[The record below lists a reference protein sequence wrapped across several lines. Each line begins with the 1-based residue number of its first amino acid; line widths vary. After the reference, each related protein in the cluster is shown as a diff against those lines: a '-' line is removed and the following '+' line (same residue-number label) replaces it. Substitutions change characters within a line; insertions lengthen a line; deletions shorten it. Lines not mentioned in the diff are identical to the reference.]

1 MALFWQSSGQNLL
14 KSLCRL
20 PKISADMCE
29 VKKHRLGQMRLGAVG
44 AQPALHK
51 KPTSPLTLL
60 MHAGFAPF
68 ANKKQF
74 RVN

>member
-1 MALFWQSSGQNLL
+1 M
-14 KSLCRL
+14 

-51 KPTSPLTLL
+51 KTNIPP
-60 MHAGFAPF
+60 HAFNACGLCTIR
-68 ANKKQF
+68 QQETI
-74 RVN
+74 